1 MKNCKLCKST
11 TGYVWN
17 FIIYTGKDTIYG
29 QTHPGEQTP
38 LRVVLELAH
47 DLLDKGY
54 CLYLDNWY
62 TSPKLDDNLCPKKT
76 DVVGTI
82 RAKKKECPYF
92 TKRARL
98 QQTETVAALHKKE
111 MTISGETKEMSH
123 SSAHFMM
130 IAWRMFS

>member
-1 MKNCKLCKST
+1 MKIDKLCKSS

-17 FIIYTGKDTIYG
+17 FIVYTGKDTIYN
-29 QTHPGEQTP
+29 QRHPGEQTSS
-38 LRVVLELAH
+38 RIVLEVAH
-47 DLLDKGY
+47 DLLEKGY

-62 TSPKLDDNLCPKKT
+62 TGPKLVDTLCTRKT